1 MAKKGP
7 RGTIVLKNDKTGHV
21 YYTSKN
27 YRNTPD
33 KLILRKYDPETRE
46 HLEFVEGKMK

>member
-7 RGTIVLKNDKTGHV
+7 RGTIRLTNKSTGHV

-27 YRNTPD
+27 LRNTPG
-33 KLILRKYDPETRE
+33 KLELMKYDPESQT
-46 HLEFVEGKMK
+46 HLKFIEGKM